1 MKTKIL
7 LTLGAV
13 LVAAATYNLYAG
25 NGAVFLTKFNPANA
39 VKLAPLT
46 ETITVTYA
54 APAST
59 ALLTPRAAGNV
70 SRVVVANAA
79 DNMKLA
85 KCPLVGTPRSIETAG
100 NKARMA
106 CCNMML
112 ADCSTTAMC
121 GK

>member
-13 LVAAATYNLYAG
+13 LVAAATYNLHAG
-25 NGAVFLTKFNPANA
+25 NGAAFLTARDTVKA
-39 VKLAPLT
+39 VPVT
-46 ETITVTYA
+46 EVITVNYKT
-54 APAST
+54 PAST

-70 SRVVVANAA
+70 SKIVVASAT
-79 DNMKLA
+79 DSVMVA
-85 KCPLVGTPRSIETAG
+85 KCPLVGTPKSIETAG